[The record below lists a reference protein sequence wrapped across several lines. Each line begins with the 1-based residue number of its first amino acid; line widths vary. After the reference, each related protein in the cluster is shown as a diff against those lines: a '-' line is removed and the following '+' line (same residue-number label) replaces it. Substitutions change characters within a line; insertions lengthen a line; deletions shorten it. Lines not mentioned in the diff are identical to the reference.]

1 MEEYLKKG
9 KLLGFGQF
17 RRRLVCFFLAS
28 GLVLALGGC
37 TRGFY
42 RRQADKEVADVLN
55 EKDKYPEWKI
65 EQYHVYADPRARFAN
80 PDNPDRPPMPPDDD
94 PAWRLSPHPQQPGH
108 RGVAATEGTA
118 YLEMIKAWDAENRA
132 AGCWPSNR
140 KRSKTTPRTTAPA
153 ARLLWAAADR
163 FSPCLTGPYRN
174 NKAFCSSCD
183 EAVELGTINSR
194 TYQSIREDLY
204 LAALPVTQQRFT
216 FTWQWAAIENAVR
229 QWAGASALVGHQ
241 DNWNLGSSASVSKMF
256 STGALLTMSFAN
268 NTVFNF
274 LSGANGLTSTSTV
287 NVNMIQPLLQ
297 GGGKAVTLEPLTQ
310 AERNLFYE
318 IRAYARFREQFYLSI
333 ALGSSVPN
341 TLAQAAGTGG
351 GGSPISVLA
360 SLGIA
365 STDVAGQFVAYYPTL
380 YREVDMAVDKK
391 YVQDLEK
398 ALLLYEGLLEGGQ
411 VSPLQVDQVRSTLL
425 GGRNAV
431 LTDNQFVVNA
441 LDQLKLQLGI
451 PVNAP
456 LILDDAPARPI
467 TRQFDRYYEVMAQS
481 DAAYKLAEQQEL
493 LPADK
498 LRSFLL
504 QLYTENP
511 LVRKTAF
518 RKKLPVSWNAWAK
531 ATDAELKARLDS
543 LGQERRKLLDAKTD
557 LETKGKTLSP
567 QELGRLREGEF
578 EGDLGSLEQI
588 LRRYET
594 RPWEKLA
601 KEELRRQDRTKLF
614 RLVAYAGETILV
626 WARNE
631 RFTHVGE
638 LWPTLASTPLEDI
651 DLLTAD
657 VDKAQ
662 EGAVQ
667 AALTNRWDLMNA
679 RAQVVDAW
687 RQLAVTANALLGVLN
702 VQYHLDST
710 TPPGGSNPLAFSSA
724 ATNQEL
730 IINAQLP
737 LVRLTE
743 RNNYR
748 TAQINYERAR
758 RNYMNLEDNIVSQ
771 VRFDVRQLHLFAENY
786 KIQKKVIESL
796 YSQVENS
803 LEVIVA
809 PVDPDS
815 LKASGTQ
822 GQVNAATL
830 TSQYLSALGSLN
842 NAQTKLYDIWLSYLA
857 TRMQIYVDL
866 ERLSLDLR
874 GVWTDESGNTAV
886 VPPTHNGGEAF
897 EGPAQ
902 PRGPGASWLPAS
914 LWGDTDG
921 GAVIGQPVPGNERGP
936 ALLPPFSGARLLP
949 PGTVTIVD

>member
-1 MEEYLKKG
+1 
-9 KLLGFGQF
+9 
-17 RRRLVCFFLAS
+17 
-28 GLVLALGGC
+28 
-37 TRGFY
+37 
-42 RRQADKEVADVLN
+42 
-55 EKDKYPEWKI
+55 
-65 EQYHVYADPRARFAN
+65 
-80 PDNPDRPPMPPDDD
+80 
-94 PAWRLSPHPQQPGH
+94 
-108 RGVAATEGTA
+108 
-118 YLEMIKAWDAENRA
+118 
-132 AGCWPSNR
+132 
-140 KRSKTTPRTTAPA
+140 
-153 ARLLWAAADR
+153 
-163 FSPCLTGPYRN
+163 
-174 NKAFCSSCD
+174 
-183 EAVELGTINSR
+183 
-194 TYQSIREDLY
+194 
-204 LAALPVTQQRFT
+204 TQQRFT

-229 QWAGASALVGHQ
+229 QWAGVNSLVGQ
-241 DNWNLGSSASVSKMF
+241 QNNWNLGSSASVSKMF

-274 LSGANGLTSTSTV
+274 LSGANGLTSTSTI
-287 NVNMIQPLLQ
+287 NVNMVQPLLQ

-318 IRAYARFREQFYLSI
+318 IRAYARFREQFYSYI
-333 ALGSSVPN
+333 MLGTSPPASLP
-341 TLAQAAGTGG
+341 AAAGTTN
-351 GGSPISVLA
+351 GGSGPISVLA
-360 SLGIA
+360 ALGIA

-380 YREVDMAVDKK
+380 YREVDMAVDRK

-431 LTDNQFVVNA
+431 LSDNQFVVNA

-456 LILDDAPARPI
+456 LILDDGPVRPI

-481 DAAYKLAEQQEL
+481 DSAYKLAEQQEL
-493 LPADK
+493 VPVEK
-498 LRSFLL
+498 LRPFLL
-504 QLYTENP
+504 GLYTENP
-511 LVRKTAF
+511 LVRKTEF
-518 RKKLPVSWNAWAK
+518 RKKLPVSWNAWTK

-543 LGQERRKLLDAKTD
+543 LGQERRKLLDAKT
-557 LETKGKTLSP
+557 EQEMKGKTLSP
-567 QELGRLREGEF
+567 QEQSILREGEF
-578 EGDLGSLEQI
+578 ESDLGFLEQI

-601 KEELRRQDRTKLF
+601 KEELRRQDHTKLF
-614 RLVAYAGETILV
+614 RLVAYAAETMLV

-638 LWPTLASTPLEDI
+638 VWPPLAPTPLEDI

-657 VDKAQ
+657 VDAAQ
-662 EGAVQ
+662 ERAVR
-667 AALTNRWDLMNA
+667 AALTNRLDLMNA
-679 RAQVVDAW
+679 RAQVVDSW

-710 TPPGGSNPLAFSSA
+710 TPPGGTNPLAFSSA
-724 ATNQEL
+724 ATNQQL
-730 IINAQLP
+730 IINGQLP

-743 RNNYR
+743 RNAYR

-758 RNYMNLEDNIVSQ
+758 RNFMNLEDNIASQ
-771 VRFDVRQLHLFAENY
+771 VRFDIRQLHLFAENY
-786 KIQKKVIESL
+786 KIQKKIVESL

-830 TSQYLSALGSLN
+830 TSQYLSALGQLN
-842 NAQTKLYDIWLSYLA
+842 NAQTKMYDIWLSYLA

-874 GVWTDESGNTAV
+874 GVWTDESGNTPV
-886 VPPTHNGGEAF
+886 VPPTPSGGEAL
-897 EGPAQ
+897 EGTAQ
-902 PRGPGASWLPAS
+902 PRGPGAPWLPAS
-914 LWGDTDG
+914 FGGDTDG
-921 GAVIGQPVPGNERGP
+921 GAAIGQPVPGNERGP

-949 PGTVTIVD
+949 PGTITIVE